1 MKLDLDYIKVLL
13 NTINDCESDR
23 VSMAYLFENMNIEE
37 SENDL
42 QEKKLRHHL
51 SILYNAGFIEASNH
65 SLGFREGLDG
75 TLLCVTN
82 ATYWPTM
89 EGYKLLESL
98 NNDTL
103 FHKIKGGLKT
113 IGVETLRQI
122 PALAIEC
129 IKSII

>member
-1 MKLDLDYIKVLL
+1 MKLDLDYIKLLL

-23 VSMAYLFENMNIEE
+23 VSMAYLLEKMNIEE

-42 QEKKLRHHL
+42 QEKKLRPHL
-51 SILYNAGFIEASNH
+51 FILYNAGFIDASVNH
-65 SLGFREGLDG
+65 LGFREGANG

-82 ATYWPTM
+82 TTYWPTM

-103 FHKIKGGLKT
+103 FHKIKSGLKT